1 MKISSAIIIFCTLF
15 FAMPIGGRAA
25 TATAV
30 QKSYCFPNGISDA
43 EGERGYIRNS
53 AGGIDSIDLKT
64 GKLLWATPDA
74 SVPLIVSGA
83 HLLAFKYISE
93 NVIQIV
99 KIDSKTGEAA
109 TTSEPINFPEG
120 IKVSSTRDET
130 FALDAKVIDTILELT
145 WRGRTFYEG
154 GAPPPKRILD
164 KSQQQFSGMFQV
176 DLATGTVTSK
186 SADDV
191 ADSLE
196 APKSPLTTLDTVDWK
211 IQDHVVT
218 LSSKR
223 EQQGQALFMKPAHAK
238 STKLLSGPNLVTNV
252 TADGLYVLI
261 RSTDFAPTT
270 WHLFSAE
277 TGREI
282 RTVLYEAG
290 AQQPCVTADRLFY
303 LAPDVK
309 SEKDRVIALKAVD
322 LHSGRVLWSRE
333 MKETRGGSRPLPP
346 VVNPPLN

>member
-1 MKISSAIIIFCTLF
+1 
-15 FAMPIGGRAA
+15 MPLGGRASAA
-25 TATAV
+25 TWV

-43 EGERGYIRNS
+43 EGERAYIRNS

-64 GKLLWATPDA
+64 GKLLWTTPAA
-74 SVPLIVSGA
+74 SVPLIISGV

-99 KIDSKTGEAA
+99 KLNSKTGLAA

-120 IKVSSTRDET
+120 MKVASTQDET
-130 FALDAKVIDTILELT
+130 FALEPKVIDTILEIA

-154 GAPPPKRILD
+154 GAPPPKHIRE
-164 KSQQQFSGMFQV
+164 KSQQQFSGVFQV

-186 SADDV
+186 SVDDL

-211 IQDHVVT
+211 IEDHVVT

-223 EQQGQALFMKPAHAK
+223 EQQGQVLFMKPAHAK
-238 STKLLSGPNLVTNV
+238 LTKLFSGPNLVTNI
-252 TADGLYVLI
+252 TADGLYLLI
-261 RSTDFAPTT
+261 RSMDFAPTT

-282 RTVLYEAG
+282 RTVPYETG
-290 AQQPCVTADRLFY
+290 AQQPCVSADRLFY

-309 SEKDRVIALKAVD
+309 TEKARVIALKAVD

-333 MKETRGGSRPLPP
+333 MKETGGGSRPLPP
-346 VVNPPLN
+346 VVHPPIN